1 MAGSIGN
8 SVQLMKAS
16 MNVLKLDKELLIF
29 PVMSGIA
36 TVLVTAS
43 FIAPL
48 ALTGGLTVFEEGG
61 GDYLAMTVMFLFY
74 VVMYT
79 VIFFFNSALVGAAL
93 IRLDGGDPTVSDGLA
108 IASKRMGS
116 ILGYAVISA
125 TVGMILNMI
134 AEMTA

>member
-16 MNVLKLDKELLIF
+16 MNVLKLDKELLLF

-48 ALTGGLTVFEEGG
+48 ALTGGAAVFEEGG
-61 GDYLAMTVMFLFY
+61 GDYLAMTVMFDNAVF
-74 VVMYT
+74 VST
-79 VIFFFNSALVGAAL
+79 
-93 IRLDGGDPTVSDGLA
+93 PTVEVNIRA
-108 IASKRMGS
+108 
-116 ILGYAVISA
+116 
-125 TVGMILNMI
+125 
-134 AEMTA
+134 